1 MADLQ
6 AIVAR
11 AAYDLASQ
19 VLMLLGALALLAA
32 VLHVVE
38 RRLSTRL
45 AHRFGWRSVLVT
57 GWLGVPIHECSHLV
71 MCLLFRHRI
80 VAVKLFDPDP
90 ATGTLGYVQHAYRR
104 RNLYQIAGNFFIGI
118 APLLGGSAFLL
129 AALAILLPDARPAFS
144 TAPLPEH
151 FADQLGVIA
160 GHAFRTTS
168 ALLAPEHRAS
178 WQLWAFLGITL
189 CVGTHLSP
197 SRPDLSGALPG
208 LGIVLAGLLL
218 WNLIAAAG
226 WVGRGNWAAVAGGAL
241 APLLGVLLL
250 AVGLQLVFW
259 LVVEVVVWLTMPRRR
274 SYRR

>member
-1 MADLQ
+1 MADLTT
-6 AIVAR
+6 ILGR
-11 AAYDLASQ
+11 ATLDLASQ
-19 VLMLLGALALLAA
+19 VLALLGALALLAA

-90 ATGTLGYVQHAYRR
+90 ATGTLGYVQHAYSR
-104 RNLYQIAGNFFIGI
+104 RNLFQITGNFFIGI

-129 AALAILLPDARPAFS
+129 AALAILLPGTRPDGPAG
-144 TAPLPEH
+144 PLPVA
-151 FADQLGVIA
+151 FADQLGVIGGQA
-160 GHAFRTTS
+160 WRTTA
-168 ALLAPEHRAS
+168 ALFTPEHRAG
-178 WQLWAFLGITL
+178 WQLWVFLGLTL

-208 LGIVLAGLLL
+208 FGLVLLGLLA
-218 WNLIAAAG
+218 WNLLAAAG
-226 WVGRGNWAAVAGGAL
+226 VVGRGNWAHVAAGAL
-241 APLLGVLLL
+241 APLLSLLLL
-250 AVGLQLVFW
+250 AVALQLVFW
-259 LVVEVVVWLTMPRRR
+259 LVVEVVVWLTTPRRR
-274 SYRR
+274 SYRG

>member
-1 MADLQ
+1 MADLST
-6 AIVAR
+6 IVLR
-11 AAYDLASQ
+11 AATDLASQ
-19 VLMLLGALALLAA
+19 VLALLGALALLAT

-90 ATGTLGYVQHAYRR
+90 ATGTLGYVQHAYSR
-104 RNLYQIAGNFFIGI
+104 RNLFQIAGNFFIGI

-129 AALAILLPDARPAFS
+129 AALAVLLPDARPAWTS
-144 TAPLPEH
+144 APLPEH
-151 FADQLGVIA
+151 FADQLGVLA
-160 GHAFRTTS
+160 GQAWQTTT
-168 ALLAPEHRAS
+168 ALLSPEHRAG
-178 WQLWAFLGITL
+178 WRLWVFLILTL

-208 LGIVLAGLLL
+208 FGLVLLGLLA
-218 WNLIAAAG
+218 WNLLAAAG
-226 WVGRGNWAAVAGGAL
+226 WVGRGNWAHVAAGAL
-241 APLLGVLLL
+241 APLLSLLLL
-250 AVGLQLVFW
+250 AVALQLAFW
-259 LVVEVVVWLTMPRRR
+259 LVVEVVVWLTTPRRR
-274 SYRR
+274 AYRG